1 MYYYVFI
8 YKVEKKL
15 CRYIKSFI
23 SPQETFDPEKVKGLL
38 PLGGTE
44 ESSKS
49 YSLDFFSMGTIVH
62 RSGNSCTSNEAIA
75 IQSWLSFLALN

>member
-1 MYYYVFI
+1 MYI
-8 YKVEKKL
+8 YEIKKKL
-15 CRYIKSFI
+15 WRYIKSVI
-23 SPQETFDPEKVKGLL
+23 SPQETYDPEKVKGLL

-49 YSLDFFSMGTIVH
+49 YSDDFFSMGTIVH

-75 IQSWLSFLALN
+75 IQS